1 MIIKTPA
8 KLNLFL
14 EILKKRKDGYHEI
27 RSIMIPIDLYDE
39 IFLEKADKGVR
50 LQCSDSSLPTDER
63 NLAFKAASLYLKEA
77 DIKEGVYI
85 NIKKNIP
92 ISAGLG
98 GGSSDAAAVLKGL
111 NKIYQKFSEK
121 ELLEMAR
128 HIGADV
134 PFFLYS
140 IPCLAMGIGEI
151 LEPLC
156 PRTLHF
162 ILVTP
167 HIQVSTAWAYREY
180 DKLHLTK
187 SEQSSIKKRWKKG
200 DIKALLKNDLEKVTI
215 RSFPVIEELKM
226 LLLRKGAKGVLM
238 SGSGPTVFGI
248 FESRRDANRV
258 VNELPADIGKLFVAS
273 SLNKKAWGVAKR

>member
-8 KLNLFL
+8 KLHLFL

-27 RSIMIPIDLYDE
+27 RSIMIPIDLYDD
-39 IFLEKADKGVR
+39 IFLEKADNGIR
-50 LQCSDSSLPTDER
+50 LQCSDPSLPTDER

-85 NIKKNIP
+85 NIKKRIP
-92 ISAGLG
+92 VSAGLG

-140 IPCLAMGIGEI
+140 APCLAMGIGEI

-156 PRTLHF
+156 PHTLHF
-162 ILVTP
+162 LLITP

-200 DIKALLKNDLEKVTI
+200 DIKALLKNDLERVTI
-215 RSFPVIEELKM
+215 RSFPVIEELKI

-248 FESRRDANRV
+248 FESRQDANRV
-258 VNELPADIGKLFVAS
+258 ANELPADIGKLFVAS